1 MKRRILTVVVVALSL
16 LASAAAPAPQR
27 SAAYERY
34 DVDIAVQPDGSLAVA
49 ETYQLRF
56 EGEFRTGFAEIP
68 LDNVLDIV
76 DVEVR
81 EGDRTYTREGTG
93 PGTYTLERGYDA
105 IRVDWEY
112 EPTSGS
118 GTETRI
124 FTVAY
129 RVLGALWVYP
139 DVDWLMWKAVPADRS
154 GIPTEASRVTV
165 HLPEQIEED
174 RLVAYSSGIEASVE
188 VTDGQT
194 VVFESGGSVPGGTA
208 FEVKVGFPH
217 GLTDATV
224 TDWQRRADQ
233 MITSYRWTNLD
244 VDLTVSSDGLL
255 QIRERHALAVDVG
268 HLYSGY
274 RSIPWIYLDDIRDI
288 SVESAEQPFAYSES
302 PCDYCYV
309 VEEKPGRGDWASF
322 DGDTV
327 VIDTD
332 RAGSTLIEWAFPPIG
347 TGGSGAFEVSYTV
360 DGAVRVLTNTQ
371 EINWTAVF
379 ADRDVPVESATVTV
393 HLPPDVSREEV
404 TLTGGPKTAL
414 PDGSLRVEHDGSVPA
429 GQPWAVTVEMPGDA
443 TSAVTPRW
451 QGQLQNAL
459 EEERAHL
466 EAERQRAVR
475 RARWQVAL
483 GALGCLFPILG
494 VTGVITAWYLWGRD
508 RAAPPVASYLTE
520 PPSDL
525 PPGIVAY
532 LVDEKPTVKGAL
544 ADLLRL
550 ATLGLITVD
559 LQKPDFTVRLN
570 WTKRIEEGES
580 IRVADGDPIE
590 LADHERTLFNMLV
603 DRIREIRG
611 RGGGDERAIKGPV
624 PFSRIREAFQREL
637 PTIYAEMGEAAS
649 QYFSVLPET
658 ARRRWSWTGQI
669 VVLVSGALT
678 LIGLCGTTSIGWPA
692 CAPPL
697 GLAMVGFLFMGVS
710 RWMPQRTTLGIEEA
724 ARWRAFRRYLKNLK
738 RFDDT
743 EAAQAVLDRHFP
755 YAVALDVDEIV
766 LQQAAEMDARV
777 PVWTVP
783 VPVDVGRTVVGS
795 EQRSLGKRVSRGL
808 RPPSPPAST
817 PRTAQARPSLSD
829 RPVGADLSLQG
840 LSDSL
845 SRSLNSASR
854 SLSAVLSKAA
864 GDVDGEDSPFEVAA
878 RGAGKATK
886 WSWKAGTST
895 MRVLGDILESSSS
908 GGGGGGYSGGGFRS
922 SSWSS
927 GGSSFGGSSSSRSSG
942 GGSRGFG

>member
-1 MKRRILTVVVVALSL
+1 MKRQVLAVVIAALSL
-16 LASAAAPAPQR
+16 LASAAAPEPQR
-27 SAAYERY
+27 SVAYERY
-34 DVDIAVQPDGSLAVA
+34 DVNIEVQTDGSFVVA
-49 ETYQLRF
+49 ESYHLRF

-81 EGDRTYTREGTG
+81 EGDRIYTRDGSG
-93 PGTYTLERGYDA
+93 PGTYTLDRGYDA

-112 EPTSGS
+112 EPTSGN
-118 GTETRI
+118 ETRV

-129 RVLGALWVYP
+129 RALGALWVYP
-139 DVDWLMWKAVPADRS
+139 DVDWVAWKAVPADRS

-165 HLPEQIEED
+165 RLPQTVQEEQVI
-174 RLVAYSSGIEASVE
+174 AYAEGIDASVE
-188 VTDGQT
+188 ILDGKT
-194 VVFESGGSVPGGTA
+194 VALESYGPVPDGTA

-217 GLTDATV
+217 GLTDAAV
-224 TDWQRRADQ
+224 TDWQRRADEA
-233 MITSYRWTNLD
+233 ITSYRWTEFD
-244 VDLTVSSDGLL
+244 VDLAVSSDGSLHVL
-255 QIRERHALAVDVG
+255 ERHTLAVDVG

-274 RSIPWIYLDDIRDI
+274 RSIPWVYLDEIRDI
-288 SVESAEQPFAYSES
+288 SVESAGRTFEYSERA
-302 PCDYCYV
+302 CDYCYV
-309 VEEKPGRGDWASF
+309 VEENPGRDDWASF
-322 DGDTV
+322 DGETV

-332 RAGSTLIEWAFPPIG
+332 RAGSTLVEWAFPPIE
-347 TGGSGAFEVSYTV
+347 TGQSGAFEVSYTV
-360 DGAVRVLTNTQ
+360 DGAVRVLTST
-371 EINWTAVF
+371 ESINWTAVF
-379 ADRDVPVESATVTV
+379 ADRDVPVESAAVTV
-393 HLPPDVSREEV
+393 HLPPALNPEDVTV
-404 TLTGGPKTAL
+404 TGGAL
-414 PDGSLRVEHDGSVPA
+414 SVRPGGELRVQHEGPVPA
-429 GQPWAVTVEMPGDA
+429 GQPWTVAIQMPEGA
-443 TSAVTPRW
+443 TGASKPLW
-451 QGQLQNAL
+451 QGQLEEAL
-459 EEERAHL
+459 EKEQAHL

-475 RARWQVAL
+475 LARWQVGL

-494 VTGVITAWYLWGRD
+494 VTGVLAAWYAWGRD
-508 RAAPPVASYLTE
+508 QAAPPVASYLTE

-550 ATLGLITVD
+550 ATLGLISVD
-559 LQKPDFTVRLN
+559 LQKPDFVVRLN
-570 WTKRIEEGES
+570 WTKRIEEDQS
-580 IRVADGDPIE
+580 IRVADGDPVE

-603 DRIREIRG
+603 ERIREIRG
-611 RGGGDERAIKGPV
+611 RGGGDEGTVSGPV

-637 PTIYAEMGEAAS
+637 PKIYEEMGEAAS

-669 VVLVSGALT
+669 VVLASGVFG
-678 LIGLCGTTSIGWPA
+678 LIGLCGMTSIGWPA

-697 GLAMVGFLFMGVS
+697 GLALVGFLFMGIS

-743 EAAQAVLDRHFP
+743 EAAQEVLDRHFP

-766 LQQAAEMDARV
+766 LQQAARMDARV
-777 PVWTVP
+777 PVWMVP
-783 VPVDVGRTVVGS
+783 VPVNVDRRTVGS
-795 EQRSLGKRVSRGL
+795 EPRSLRDRVSRGL
-808 RPPSPPAST
+808 RPPSPGTGT
-817 PRTAQARPSLSD
+817 PRTARARPSLSQ

-854 SLSAVLSKAA
+854 SLSSVLNKAA
-864 GDVDGEDSPFEVAA
+864 GDVDDQDSPFEVAA

-908 GGGGGGYSGGGFRS
+908 GGGSGGYSGGGFKS

-942 GGSRGFG
+942 GGGSRGFG